1 MKRLQKIG
9 LLLLCFVGQCAF
21 AGEADSMAT
30 KAKATERYFSYE
42 NSVLMLVGSHE
53 AAARALIAWAET
65 HGGWFEKWNATA
77 ITLRIPKASVPM
89 LYDTLRIMGT
99 LGEQT
104 VQSEDHTLEVADL
117 QSRIEGRRKLLDN
130 YYAMVRTANF
140 QRLQV
145 VEREVVNRIAEIE
158 MLEGQLRV
166 IQERLSMA
174 QVEVHFQL
182 YDRNLP
188 SPDGRSPFPWI
199 GNLNLEPLRRSFQ

>member
-1 MKRLQKIG
+1 MKHLQKLAW
-9 LLLLCFVGQCAF
+9 LLMSFVAQGVWAN
-21 AGEADSMAT
+21 EADSLVAE
-30 KAKATERYFSYE
+30 AKPTERYFSYD
-42 NSVLMLVGSHE
+42 NSVQMQVGSQE

-77 ITLRIPKASVPM
+77 ITLRIPKASVPL
-89 LYDTLRIMGT
+89 LYDTLRSMGT
-99 LGEQT
+99 LSLQT
-104 VQSEDHTLEVADL
+104 VQSDDHTLEVADL

-130 YYAMVRTANF
+130 YYAMVRNANF

-145 VEREVVNRIAEIE
+145 VEREVVNVIAEIE

-174 QVEVHFQL
+174 RVEVRFQL
-182 YDRNLP
+182 YDRSLP